1 MTQNNFRYLVL
12 IFLFSILLVFIFIWI
27 SISRQQIRTVK
38 PEPEVVKEQPVEA
51 NIIQWE
57 QSSNHFPHIYY
68 TVKNNTENTVMA
80 SVTIEVV
87 CEDSIR
93 FTTFSNELVNSGE
106 TIHDRT
112 FLSTDEKVVS
122 YIKVKKVSYMSGPK
136 M

>member
-1 MTQNNFRYLVL
+1 
-12 IFLFSILLVFIFIWI
+12 
-27 SISRQQIRTVK
+27 
-38 PEPEVVKEQPVEA
+38 
-51 NIIQWE
+51 
-57 QSSNHFPHIYY
+57 
-68 TVKNNTENTVMA
+68 MA
-80 SVTIEVV
+80 SVTFEVV

-112 FLSTDEKVVS
+112 FLSTDEKVVY